1 MDTNDIPPDCSPE
14 PKPEPER
21 AAEPPPAP
29 KPPPEAPRPRRPEDY
44 RAEDFLPQSAPL
56 RAQVEMQ
63 VNFLTQA
70 LVESSVYASGLF
82 DDAAEPPAPF
92 AKNNPEYQR
101 ASRVHEIDLMA
112 KAARATAS
120 LIGSLGR
127 ATRYLEP
134 HSTVTTT
141 YKTGADGKQT
151 SRVMRTFMSLPHTA
165 KENPK
170 SEGSNDGG

>member
-1 MDTNDIPPDCSPE
+1 MDTPNIPPDCSPE
-14 PKPEPER
+14 SKPQAAQEPAPEPKP
-21 AAEPPPAP
+21 
-29 KPPPEAPRPRRPEDY
+29 KRPEDY

-56 RAQVEMQ
+56 RTQVETQ
-63 VNFLTQA
+63 VAFLTQA
-70 LVESSVYASGLF
+70 VVDSSVYASGLF

-92 AKNNPEYQR
+92 AKNKPEYQR

-120 LIGSLGR
+120 LIGALGR

-134 HSTVTTT
+134 HSNVTTT
-141 YKTGADGKQT
+141 YNMGADGKPKGY
-151 SRVMRTFMSLPHTA
+151 VMRTFMNLPRTA
-165 KENPK
+165 GENQK